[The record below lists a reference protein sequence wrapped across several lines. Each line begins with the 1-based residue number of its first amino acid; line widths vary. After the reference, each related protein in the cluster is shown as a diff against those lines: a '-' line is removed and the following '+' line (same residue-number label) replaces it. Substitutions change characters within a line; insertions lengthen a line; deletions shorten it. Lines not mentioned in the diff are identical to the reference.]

1 MSGSI
6 RELWSTADEDAAERL
21 VAAVDSDDLMGAL
34 LAIEGAPVA
43 SHAAVV
49 AEIDRLGERVRGLV
63 AAGAAPREALTQV
76 VAVERGVVGD
86 EEDYY
91 HPDNSHLAR
100 VLERGRGLPILV
112 SSLWVLV
119 GRRAGLEV
127 DGVAL
132 PGHFVARIGDEVAD
146 PFAGGVA
153 LSEADCERI
162 VRSFGP
168 DRPWDPRWLD
178 PTPVAVIAERV
189 LRNLVNAFHQQ
200 DDRPHLY
207 RATRLLAL
215 VAPGD
220 SAVQL
225 QLAQL
230 TEEFGAYAL
239 AARLYQTIA
248 ATFEGRREAQIAA
261 IRAVELASR
270 SRTLN

>member
-1 MSGSI
+1 LTGPI
-6 RELWSTADEDAAERL
+6 RELWSSEDEDAAGRL
-21 VAAVDSDDLMGAL
+21 VAAVTSDDLMSAL
-34 LAIEGAPVA
+34 LAIEGASIA
-43 SHAAVV
+43 SRAAVL
-49 AEIDRLGERVRGLV
+49 AEIGRLGERVRTLL
-63 AAGAAPREALTQV
+63 AGGATPQEALTQV
-76 VAVERGVVGD
+76 VAIERGVSGD

-119 GRRAGLEV
+119 GRSAGLEV

-132 PGHFVARIGDEVAD
+132 PGHFVARVGDAVVD
-146 PFAGGVA
+146 PFAGGVP
-153 LSEADCERI
+153 LSEADCVRI

-178 PTPVAVIAERV
+178 PTPIAVVVERV
-189 LRNLVNAFHQQ
+189 LRNLVNAFHQR

-215 VAPGD
+215 VAPSD
-220 SAVQL
+220 PAVQL

>member
-1 MSGSI
+1 LTGGI
-6 RELWSTADEDAAERL
+6 RELWSSEDEDAAGRL
-21 VAAVDSDDLMGAL
+21 VSALGAGDLEAAL
-34 LAIEGAPVA
+34 LAIEGAAEVA
-43 SHAAVV
+43 RGRV
-49 AEIDRLGERVRGLV
+49 AEELDALAEAVRRRL
-63 AAGAAPREALTQV
+63 AGGTSPREALAGV
-76 VAVERGVVGD
+76 IAGERGLVGD

-91 HPDNSHLAR
+91 HPLNSYLSQ

-112 SSLWVLV
+112 SSVWVLV
-119 GRRAGLEV
+119 GRRAGLDV
-127 DGVAL
+127 FGVGL
-132 PGHFVARIGDEVAD
+132 PGHFVVGIGDVIAD
-146 PFAGGVA
+146 PFAGGLA
-153 LSEADCERI
+153 LSLEDCQRI

-168 DRPWDPRWLD
+168 DRPWDPAWLA
-178 PTPVAVIAERV
+178 PTPAPVIAERV
-189 LRNLVNAFHQQ
+189 LRNLVNAYHRK
-200 DDRPHLY
+200 DDRPRLY

-215 VAPGD
+215 LAPGD
-220 SAVQL
+220 PAVQL